1 MGAESLLYRKQI
13 CVLRLFQSN
22 FGGFSWAFANEPDA
36 QLDGGLPV
44 QHRVLDPSADPQ
56 PRDGEF

>member
-22 FGGFSWAFANEPDA
+22 FGGFSGAFANEPDA

-44 QHRVLDPSADPQ
+44 QHRVLDPSADP
-56 PRDGEF
+56 